1 MISSNYIVDFEY
13 PSMAISATERKI
25 YKIVG
30 HAEIEKNSKTIS
42 SHEILKKMPK
52 LNLNFLSLLNFWIF
66 FLYYKQS

>member
-13 PSMAISATERKI
+13 PSMANSTERKI
-25 YKIVG
+25 YKIIG

-66 FLYYKQS
+66 FLYYKKS

>member
-42 SHEILKKMPK
+42 SHETLKKCQ
-52 LNLNFLSLLNFWIF
+52 NLI
-66 FLYYKQS
+66 

>member
-1 MISSNYIVDFEY
+1 
-13 PSMAISATERKI
+13 MAISATERKI
-25 YKIVG
+25 YKIIE

-42 SHEILKKMPK
+42 SHETLKKMPK